1 MAEDEENCYDADI
14 FTNFLH
20 TKIELSPDF
29 FGKAGKHKVK
39 QINELTDELCKTGE
53 TSRRGERKQSKDGT
67 PVGQGSSF
75 DMSDVSNESLKSK
88 KTRKRKRTTSEA
100 AVDYPSSSTIY
111 SRT

>member
-1 MAEDEENCYDADI
+1 MFKFIFIYGYCKYFNIIIIWLVYLKTEDEENCYDADI

-53 TSRRGERKQSKDGT
+53 TSRRGKIMTK
-67 PVGQGSSF
+67 
-75 DMSDVSNESLKSK
+75 
-88 KTRKRKRTTSEA
+88 
-100 AVDYPSSSTIY
+100 
-111 SRT
+111 